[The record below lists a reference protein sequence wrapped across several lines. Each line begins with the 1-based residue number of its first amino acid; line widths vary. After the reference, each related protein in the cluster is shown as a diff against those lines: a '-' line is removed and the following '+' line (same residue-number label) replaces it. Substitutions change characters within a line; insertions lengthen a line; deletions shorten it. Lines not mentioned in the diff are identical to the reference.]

1 MNLVKAKQLKMY
13 KFLVFAFQ
21 VCLCTC
27 GAAFAQ
33 GLPKPSLSID
43 FDPVSLE
50 KIGAQYPDGQ
60 KFSFV
65 EGKDGRPAVEFH
77 GFNRSSVIKIPNS
90 EKIQFTDGVTFDLWV
105 KVYGDEGMDG
115 WGNLI
120 QSGGNMTF
128 LAKSHGRNGFIL
140 ASEKN
145 EIFPP
150 YGNGFFDSEDLTWKR
165 RYCNKDPSFRAVEF
179 GQWYRLTAV
188 ASSKRGTFIFINKNL
203 VSSCLNARPSFK
215 ASNEQDLFIGRFK
228 DKWYPLHGLIQD
240 LRIYQVALTPE
251 QVKDLP

>member
-65 EGKDGRPAVEFH
+65 EGKDGRPAVKFH
-77 GFNRSSVIKIPNS
+77 GIRSPSVIQIPNGV
-90 EKIQFTDGVTFDLWV
+90 KIQFTEGATFDMWV
-105 KVYGDEGMDG
+105 KVFGDEGMDTYG
-115 WGNLI
+115 NPSQNAWG
-120 QSGGNMTF
+120 MTL
-128 LAKSHGRNGFIL
+128 LAKSHDRNGFTLTSTDRVIT
-140 ASEKN
+140 SIE
-145 EIFPP
+145 
-150 YGNGFFDSEDLTWKR
+150 GNGFFSTQDQTWNGLR
-165 RYCNKDPSFRAVEF
+165 CEVNTMLPAIQF
-179 GQWYRLTAV
+179 GNWYRLTGV
-188 ASSKRGTFIFINKNL
+188 VSIKRGIFVFINKQL

-215 ASNEQDLFIGRFK
+215 ASNEQDLFIGRYK
-228 DKWYPLHGLIQD
+228 DKWYPLYGLIQD